1 MPYNRYCLSLS
12 KTYDFILGMID
23 DTDTYVF
30 RDVLTD
36 DMIFVTP
43 EDLINN
49 GLNNDTSYDTDVSL
63 INRYSL
69 YFIYL
74 IRLILN

>member
-69 YFIYL
+69 YFIFL

>member
-49 GLNNDTSYDTDVSL
+49 GLNYDTSYDTDVSL